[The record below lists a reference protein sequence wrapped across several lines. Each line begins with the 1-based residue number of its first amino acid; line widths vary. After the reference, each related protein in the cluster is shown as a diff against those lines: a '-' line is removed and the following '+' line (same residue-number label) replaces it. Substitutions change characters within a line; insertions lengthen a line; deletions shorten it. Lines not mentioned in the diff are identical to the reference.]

1 VGRHRKWVGN
11 SAPTSDFAAGSM
23 RIARSDHSIERDFA
37 FGRADCA
44 GSVRDLE
51 AAPAGL
57 LLKGEVGTFTRLY
70 KALALEAPSNP
81 DCGPGRPAGWSS
93 ED

>member
-1 VGRHRKWVGN
+1 
-11 SAPTSDFAAGSM
+11 
-23 RIARSDHSIERDFA
+23 
-37 FGRADCA
+37 
-44 GSVRDLE
+44 
-51 AAPAGL
+51 L